1 MKSNNTSR
9 QIIQAPEI
17 RRGLYQGVPDNLP
30 VTGKGYD
37 VIIISISGD
46 VIFTFTGGDT
56 KIITF
61 FVGGFSLFD
70 DIMYIIFVLMVILS

>member
-37 VIIISISGD
+37 VIIISTSGD
-46 VIFTFTGGDT
+46 VTFTFTGGDT
-56 KIITF
+56 KTINLP
-61 FVGGFSLFD
+61 VGGFSLSD
-70 DIMYIIFVLMVILS
+70 DITHITSALTVILS